1 MTKEFNI
8 IFFTVV
14 VGIIFAAFLINLNPN
29 KEPTLSIDIPEPV
42 IEEVVEKK
50 EYKKYEMGNY
60 R

>member
-8 IFFTVV
+8 IFFIVV
-14 VGIIFAAFLINLNPN
+14 LARLFAIFLSSLKPDV
-29 KEPTLSIDIPEPV
+29 EPTLSTDIPEPV
-42 IEEVVEKK
+42 IEEVIEEK

>member
-14 VGIIFAAFLINLNPN
+14 VGIIFAAFLINLNPDIDQ
-29 KEPTLSIDIPEPV
+29 EPIKISERIPEP
-42 IEEVVEKK
+42 IITKK
-50 EYKKYEMGNY
+50 EYEKYEMGNY

>member
-14 VGIIFAAFLINLNPN
+14 LAIIFAVFLISLKPDVE
-29 KEPTLSIDIPEPV
+29 KETIKISEPIPEPV
-42 IEEVVEKK
+42 IEEKV
-50 EYKKYEMGNY
+50 YKKYEMGNY